1 MKCIRGGFSF
11 ARKVTSSML
20 VVYFSSA
27 TRNTERFV
35 EKLDLPNKRIPLHK
49 TEPPLVVDEPYVLIC
64 PTYGGGASISG
75 ATNTKPVP
83 PQVIRFLNN
92 PHNRSLIR
100 AVIASGNSNFGV
112 DFGKAGDLIA
122 AKCHV
127 PYVYR
132 FELMGLPE
140 DAQAVRAGLLDNA
153 EQLGLLPL
161 G

>member
-1 MKCIRGGFSF
+1 
-11 ARKVTSSML
+11 ML

-35 EKLDLPNKRIPLHK
+35 EKLNLPNKRIPLHK

-112 DFGKAGDLIA
+112 DL
-122 AKCHV
+122 
-127 PYVYR
+127 
-132 FELMGLPE
+132 GLPE

>member
-1 MKCIRGGFSF
+1 MVFT
-11 ARKVTSSML
+11 AWQVTMRR
-20 VVYFSSA
+20 A
-27 TRNTERFV
+27 GHWNCTGRR
-35 EKLDLPNKRIPLHK
+35 
-49 TEPPLVVDEPYVLIC
+49 
-64 PTYGGGASISG
+64 GASISG

>member
-1 MKCIRGGFSF
+1 
-11 ARKVTSSML
+11 ML

-35 EKLDLPNKRIPLHK
+35 EKLNLPNKRIPLHK

-112 DFGKAGDLIA
+112 DFGKSGDLIA